1 MPPSAVHGFRN
12 LTDKDKVVVIS
23 CKYNYFI
30 RIGQIIEE
38 NILEFFLEDL
48 GRGQTCQTSPTCPTR
63 PPKTLSP

>member
-48 GRGQTCQTSPTCPTR
+48 QTRSDLSDWSDLSDKSP
-63 PPKTLSP
+63 KSLSP